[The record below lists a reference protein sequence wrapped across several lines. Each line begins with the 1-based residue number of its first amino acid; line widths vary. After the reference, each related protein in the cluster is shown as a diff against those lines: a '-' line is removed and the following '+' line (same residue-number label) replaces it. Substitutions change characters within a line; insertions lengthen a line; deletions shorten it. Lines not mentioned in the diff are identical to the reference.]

1 MKMIDK
7 LAAVIVTVMLPMAA
21 HAADLD
27 AHKNASKQ
35 YLKAPVKD
43 IANDWTGLYAG
54 VNGGAA
60 WGSSSQRDTA
70 IGGGRRADGDY
81 NMNGGFVGGTVGY
94 NWQFANMLAGLE
106 GDLDWAPVSGSS
118 SVCGTN
124 HECGTKLKGLGTV
137 RGRIGSVIGN
147 TLLFATG
154 GLAVGNI
161 NAYDVSG
168 PASATKTKAGWTVGG
183 GIENRLSGPW
193 SAKVEYAYTAFGH
206 TDYFTLADHTPESI
220 DLKSHMVKFGLNY
233 AFGK

>member
-1 MKMIDK
+1 M
-7 LAAVIVTVMLPMAA
+7 
-21 HAADLD
+21 
-27 AHKNASKQ
+27 
-35 YLKAPVKD
+35 
-43 IANDWTGLYAG
+43 ANDWSGLYVG

-60 WGSSSQRDTA
+60 YGSSGQRDYA
-70 IGGGRRADGDY
+70 IGAPPADGNY
-81 NMNGGFVGGTVGY
+81 NVKGGFVGGTVGY
-94 NWQFANMLAGLE
+94 NLLFANMLLGLE
-106 GDLDWAPVSGSS
+106 GDLDWASASGSS
-118 SVCGTN
+118 NVCGTD

-168 PASATKTKAGWTVGG
+168 PANATKTRAGWTVGG
-183 GIENRLSGPW
+183 GIEQRLSGPW

-206 TDYFTLADHTPESI
+206 NDYFTLPNHTPESI
-220 DLKSHMVKFGLNY
+220 DLKSNMVKFGINY